1 VNLRAARKGVEWMFR
16 RGFKTW
22 AERTSLRVRQKL
34 NLSLSSP
41 LDPFRL
47 AELLGIL
54 VVASRD
60 LPDLPEDVRTRLE
73 NDHRDC
79 WSAITVTDGR
89 GHLIVTNPSHA
100 QARLNSSLA
109 HEIAHIIL
117 SHEPS
122 MMFMSPNSGMA
133 LRTHNEEQE
142 EEANWLAGCLLLPRE
157 ALMFIRRTGMSDG
170 DACSQYGV
178 SSAMLR
184 FRFNVTGVDVQLRH
198 GRGQRRAR
206 R

>member
-1 VNLRAARKGVEWMFR
+1 MFR

-34 NLSLSSP
+34 KFSPDSP
-41 LDPFRL
+41 LNPFQL
-47 AELLGIL
+47 AELLGVSVVSPNDLADLGEDIRCRL
-54 VVASRD
+54 V
-60 LPDLPEDVRTRLE
+60 

-89 GHLIVTNPSHA
+89 GHLIVTNPAHA
-100 QARLNSSLA
+100 RTRLHSDLA
-109 HEIAHIIL
+109 HEIAHVIL
-117 SHEPS
+117 GHEPS
-122 MMFMSPNSGMA
+122 MMFMSPSSGMA

-157 ALMFIRRTGMSDG
+157 ALVLIRRRGMSNE

-178 SSAMLR
+178 SAAMLR
-184 FRFNVTGVDVQLRH
+184 FRFNVTGVDVQM
-198 GRGQRRAR
+198 RRAR
-206 R
+206 GRGRR

>member
-1 VNLRAARKGVEWMFR
+1 MFR

-22 AERTSLRVRQKL
+22 SEQTALRARQKL
-34 NLSLSSP
+34 KLPASSP
-41 LDPFRL
+41 LDPFRF
-47 AELLGIL
+47 ADLLGL
-54 VVASRD
+54 SVVTPTELSD
-60 LPDLPEDVRTRLE
+60 LAVDVRQRLVH
-73 NDHRDC
+73 DHRDC
-79 WSAITVTDGR
+79 WSAITVTDGAS
-89 GHLIVTNPSHA
+89 HLIVVNPSHA
-100 QARLNSSLA
+100 RTRLNSSLA

-117 SHEPS
+117 GHEPS

-157 ALMFIRRTGMSDG
+157 ALMLIRRMGKSAE
-170 DACSQYGV
+170 DACLEYGV

-198 GRGQRRAR
+198 RQGRRSRH
-206 R
+206 

>member
-1 VNLRAARKGVEWMFR
+1 MFR

-22 AERTSLRVRQKL
+22 AEQTSLRVHQKL
-34 NLSLSSP
+34 KLSANSP

-47 AELLGIL
+47 AELLGVSVVTPDELTDLAEDIRRRL
-54 VVASRD
+54 VD
-60 LPDLPEDVRTRLE
+60 
-73 NDHRDC
+73 DHRDC

-89 GHLIVTNPSHA
+89 GHLIVSNPAHA
-100 QARLNSSLA
+100 QTRLNSSLA

-117 SHEPS
+117 GHEPS

-157 ALMFIRRTGMSDG
+157 ALMFIRQRGMPDE
-170 DACSQYGV
+170 DACSQFGV

-198 GRGQRRAR
+198 ARGQRRGR

>member
-1 VNLRAARKGVEWMFR
+1 MFR

-22 AERTSLRVRQKL
+22 AEQTSVRVRQKL
-34 NLSLSSP
+34 KVSPSSP

-47 AELLGIL
+47 AELLGVS
-54 VVASRD
+54 VVAPKD
-60 LPDLPEDVRTRLE
+60 LSDLPEDIQRRLVA
-73 NDHRDC
+73 DHRDC

-100 QARLNSSLA
+100 QTRLNSSLA

-117 SHEPS
+117 GHEPS

-157 ALMFIRRTGMSDG
+157 ALMLIRRTGLSDD
-170 DACSQYGV
+170 DACSEYGV
-178 SSAMLR
+178 SSAMFR

-198 GRGQRRAR
+198 TRGQRRGQG
-206 R
+206 

>member
-1 VNLRAARKGVEWMFR
+1 MFR

-34 NLSLSSP
+34 KLPPNSP
-41 LDPFRL
+41 LDPFQL
-47 AELLGIL
+47 AELLGVPVMTPNDL
-54 VVASRD
+54 VD
-60 LPDLPEDVRTRLE
+60 LGDDVRRRLV

-89 GHLIVTNPSHA
+89 GHLIVTNPAHA
-100 QARLNSSLA
+100 RTRLHSNLA

-117 SHEPS
+117 GHEPS
-122 MMFMSPNSGMA
+122 MMFMSPSSGMA

-157 ALMFIRRTGMSDG
+157 ALIVVRRRGISEQ

-178 SSAMLR
+178 SAAMLR
-184 FRFNVTGVDVQLRH
+184 FRFNVTGVDVQMRRTRGSRQ
-198 GRGQRRAR
+198 GRP
-206 R
+206 